1 LSIFII
7 QIYLIYFETFSLGVI
22 FLLLDRII
30 LIAINKKE
38 PIEMSDNTQVK
49 PRQNLT
55 QKVVISLRQRI
66 EGGTLKPGDKLPTE
80 HKLIE
85 EFGVSRTVI
94 REAISA
100 LKADKL
106 VDSRQ
111 GAGVFILEPVKK
123 DETLALLSENPK
135 TIASVIESLELR
147 AAVEIGATELAA
159 QRCSPA
165 QEAEIYAKY
174 NAFKAKVT
182 AGELSEKEDFAFH
195 VAIAEA
201 ANNKRFADFLML
213 LGRNTIPRSEL
224 RVKANLKQDP
234 ELEKRILSEHLEIME
249 AIAERNPLKAGQA
262 MRVHLTQGAE
272 RYRALARKV
281 QTI

>member
-1 LSIFII
+1 
-7 QIYLIYFETFSLGVI
+7 
-22 FLLLDRII
+22 
-30 LIAINKKE
+30 
-38 PIEMSDNTQVK
+38 MSAPSQKK

-55 QKVVISLRQRI
+55 HKVVTSLRQRI
-66 EGGTLKPGDKLPTE
+66 ESGELTPGDKLPTE

-94 REAISA
+94 REAISG

-111 GAGVFILEPVKK
+111 GAGVFVLEPVKK

-147 AAVEIGATELAA
+147 AAVEIGAAELAA

-165 QEAEIYAKY
+165 QEAEIYAKF
-174 NAFKAKVT
+174 NAFKNKVE

-201 ANNKRFADFLML
+201 ANNKRFADFLNL
-213 LGRNTIPRSEL
+213 IGRNNIPRSEL
-224 RVKANLKQDP
+224 RIKANLKQDP
-234 ELEKRILSEHLEIME
+234 DLEQRILNEHREIME
-249 AIAERNPLKAGQA
+249 AIAERSPERAGQA
-262 MRVHLTQGAE
+262 MRAHLTQGAE
-272 RYRALARKV
+272 RYRTLARKV
-281 QTI
+281 QAG